1 MKFAGLLSVIF
12 GLPPISVKAIATLKR
27 FQFDTNCMMMFAILG
42 AVGLQEFPEAAAVT
56 FLFSISEFLESRA
69 TRRARDALSAIVNL
83 RPEKANLVNPITNEV
98 IVIPASSV
106 AVGTT
111 ISVKAGDKIPCDGV
125 VLEGSSTVDESSLT
139 GESRPI
145 KKKPTDKVSGGTIN
159 SGSTQL
165 VVKATATV
173 DNSAVGRLIRL
184 VEEAQAN
191 RSPTEQIV
199 DDFARLYTPFVVFA
213 SMCMCTIPWAFGP
226 EKGKEWTYTGLILI
240 VIACPCALIIST
252 PVTYVAGLAATAQ
265 KGVIIKGGAYLEA
278 LGNVKTIAFDKTGTL
293 TEGCFKLI
301 DLRVV
306 ADRISRQELLEYLA
320 LIEERATHPLA
331 AAILKAAKNEG
342 VSSVRHL
349 KLENHTFLAGEGVSA
364 QVNGVDVHVGNA
376 QLFKRLGLYDG
387 LPEIE
392 KQQALTWAS
401 ESGTVGFVSIEGRGI
416 VGSYC
421 VSDSVR
427 RESYD
432 VIQSLLELG
441 IDCHMLTGDGNIAAE
456 SIGRKVGL
464 SPDNIKSQLKPEDK
478 LRLVTAMKNESDLT
492 SLNRHFGSMRK
503 HKVLMCGDGINDA
516 PALAAAHIGVSMG
529 EGAALAME
537 TSDVTLMDSNLNK
550 LLFSIK
556 IGSRVTNTII
566 QNITFSIVV
575 KAIVMGF
582 TIAGRSSLWAA
593 IVSDVGAM
601 IIVTLNGM
609 KLLPSNESVQKMK
622 QQGDFDSFTKNGEYV

>member
-1 MKFAGLLSVIF
+1 MF
-12 GLPPISVKAIATLKR
+12 GLPPISIKAIATLKR

-69 TRRARDALSAIVNL
+69 TSRARDALSAIVNL

-106 AVGTT
+106 AVGATLS
-111 ISVKAGDKIPCDGV
+111 IKAGDKIPCDGI

-145 KKKPTDKVSGGTIN
+145 KKKQTDKVSGGTIN
-159 SGSTQL
+159 SGSSQL

-191 RSPTEQIV
+191 RSPTEQII

-213 SMCMCTIPWAFGP
+213 SLCMCTIPWAFGP

-293 TEGCFKLI
+293 TQGCFQLI

-306 ADRISRQELLEYLA
+306 TDRISRQELLEYLV

-331 AAILKAAKNEG
+331 AAIVKAAKIEG
-342 VSSVRHL
+342 VSSARHL

-364 QVNGVDVHVGNA
+364 QVNGVNVHVGNA
-376 QLFKRLGLYDG
+376 QLFKRLGLYDS

-392 KQQALTWAS
+392 KQQALTWAN
-401 ESGTVGFVSIEGRGI
+401 ESGTVGFISIEGRGI

-427 RESYD
+427 HESYD
-432 VIQSLLELG
+432 VIQSLLGLG

-464 SPDNIKSQLKPEDK
+464 TPDNIKSQLKPEDK
-478 LRLVTAMKNESDLT
+478 LRFVTAMKDDSDLK
-492 SLNRHFGSMRK
+492 SQKHYFGSMRK
-503 HKVLMCGDGINDA
+503 RKVLMCGDGINDA
-516 PALAAAHIGVSMG
+516 PALAAAHIGVAMG

-566 QNITFSIVV
+566 QNITFSLVV

-582 TIAGRSSLWAA
+582 TIVGRSSLWAA

-601 IIVTLNGM
+601 LIVTLNGM
-609 KLLPSNESVQKMK
+609 KLLPSNKSVQKMN
-622 QQGDFDSFTKNGEYV
+622 QQGDFESLTKNGELV